1 MSLKIGSWLLG
12 VMAFFAMMPVVGI
25 GIGVL
30 LVPMAV
36 FFIPLYFAWGL
47 FYGQLDKK
55 RCLLLGVLVL
65 WFALTAMA
73 NGHGPSLFVKSLAGF
88 VVCMLP
94 FLVRSELLYY
104 RMPVFWGFA
113 SGLMVVFGIGA
124 LDLLASLTAMPHPH
138 EYLPFPGWSIGGTY
152 EMAGIKRVRALC
164 GEPSGLGRQMVFSF
178 AILTFYRPEGSF
190 KQLFKRCASVLCIVF
205 LMLTFSMSGLVLFA
219 AFLLTY
225 YWRRIFSIQTW
236 LKYVAGAVFG
246 VVMVLCVFLL
256 SDDLSIV
263 DVYDEYASRIERG
276 ISDVRDGR
284 ISSSTGMR
292 IQSIVTPLI
301 YVKDQG
307 VKGVFWGEGYA
318 NQEYWVYLN
327 FSFDTRSGLSSGI
340 LHNIFS
346 IVFISTGLLGLLL
359 YVLLILSFSKPKS
372 LVVVTLLIL
381 FHFST
386 GLLLYFDMWILL
398 SLVAGF
404 FSTYQARGA
413 MDMPALRQI
422 R

>member
-1 MSLKIGSWLLG
+1 
-12 VMAFFAMMPVVGI
+12 
-25 GIGVL
+25 
-30 LVPMAV
+30 
-36 FFIPLYFAWGL
+36 
-47 FYGQLDKK
+47 
-55 RCLLLGVLVL
+55 
-65 WFALTAMA
+65 
-73 NGHGPSLFVKSLAGF
+73 
-88 VVCMLP
+88 
-94 FLVRSELLYY
+94 
-104 RMPVFWGFA
+104 
-113 SGLMVVFGIGA
+113 
-124 LDLLASLTAMPHPH
+124 
-138 EYLPFPGWSIGGTY
+138 
-152 EMAGIKRVRALC
+152 
-164 GEPSGLGRQMVFSF
+164 
-178 AILTFYRPEGSF
+178 
-190 KQLFKRCASVLCIVF
+190 
-205 LMLTFSMSGLVLFA
+205 MLTFSMSGLVLFA

-225 YWRRIFSIQTW
+225 YWRRIFSIQTG

-256 SDDLSIV
+256 SEDLSIV

-307 VKGVFWGEGYA
+307 VKGVLWGEGYA